1 MTYDESVI
9 NVGEGMNLQSGTF
22 TAPISGYYFFSFS
35 GLGYDEDSFLY
46 ADVRFYKNGEF
57 LFYIRDFGSMKVTS
71 GTFQTRN
78 LAYSWITK
86 LQEGDSINLC
96 VFNGQLWAD
105 SYQRITF
112 NGQLLLKSK

>member
-9 NVGEGMNLQSGTF
+9 NVGDGMNLQSGIF

-46 ADVRFYKNGEF
+46 VDVRIYKNGVF
-57 LFYIRDFGSMKVTS
+57 LFYIKDFGSMKVTS
-71 GTFQTRN
+71 STFQTRN

-86 LQEGDSINLC
+86 LQEGDSINLR